1 MNYNQTIII
10 EANYKDRIN
19 NSSKSNDFTVRV
31 PAIVLKK
38 GTTIEL
44 SGSIVQEVSANSD
57 SVIELSNQNLSSSD
71 PYTSSWSSIE
81 TRYYINNNGYNSIVF
96 PFIQTNYTNQTEGL
110 DPTGAVMWQQNEIF
124 PNNSSYV
131 HANRAT
137 VPNISKLSGPG
148 INTSQR
154 YDFQF
159 DNANIYT
166 LRQKM
171 PFLRFDGSIQNLPS
185 TYWGGWTNGEME
197 NGGYNDVI
205 PPPYDLY
212 GVLGHGEI
220 TNFDM
225 LSGMVGIRTALKK
238 NAPDGS
244 KFTYIKP
251 GYLGPTTYD
260 LSEESGIP
268 DMEIYT
274 RNIEINLKN
283 DLMETPQEISL
294 LINEQLQGNRYK
306 IPDNNINVKSKFRQ
320 WSSDYLKEYS
330 NDLGLYPENSEKVIP
345 NITSDTLINIRANW
359 QNDQQH
365 SVFGESFFVKDAE
378 RWVYGNSFFKQNKK
392 YTKLTDNSY
401 TIVKGIDPIIMRPYI
416 SDFDSVW
423 RGAGSGSSLPS
434 TEFPATL
441 AMSMIHNE
449 PIYTPFTDDLSTPNV
464 RWDFLHGETPP
475 FLPGATFPGKFM
487 LFLNL
492 HPDGTLVSENKEF
505 LYGVNWV
512 YNNYIDDKYFL
523 CSHSENSLGQLE
535 MIFYDA
541 DIINN
546 QFVQTS
552 PVVVFKIDLSIE
564 NVYNKSEI
572 NVIYDNKVYK
582 MQNQNVIGADPIPL
596 TFVENSTYNGLPYYE
611 MESCTGGG
619 QYGTDNIDDD
629 PIVDEYLALPDKF
642 IIPMN
647 VRVYTET
654 DDLSIVLD
662 RIKNFFRNN
671 ETYIGLETDLVKM
684 NADKLNWYCDLDI
697 GMASDFL
704 NAYSN
709 WLSSRGKDNPTEDTT
724 DYTIYNEEQNFSIYP
739 KYYPNMM
746 SNKQYDFK
754 TPGTNGYNFRRPL
767 TIYPISRYARM
778 GQKYQNTENY
788 IRVYSRFNMNII
800 NNSTATNH
808 NMGLNFNETA
818 TAKRLHPLI
827 KVFKHDKI
835 IEKYCE
841 LNDISLVGI
850 QYHGSTDMSYG
861 FINFKNT
868 CSGNLEDNVSYDN
881 LSLPNRRQ
889 CFRVCA
895 GCNIGFDVSSTT
907 NPYASA
913 VNRSQ
918 SVPTNGNYFVRE
930 FFGTRN
936 QTTTDLEVGTYS
948 YGEIASPIY
957 SPRVEDYINY
967 IYIGATAPI
976 LSFENNR
983 MSWSNLYTPRR
994 FNSSDALP
1002 GDPNIGGSI
1011 CYLNDQTKFFN
1022 CLNCTTGTVPDFGTV
1037 TNNVPA
1043 RGQPGFY
1050 QLIKS
1055 DGIIDSLSGVGIQN
1069 LYVRDE
1075 LSQNI
1080 LPNQKGVY
1088 KSIIN
1093 IDGSTENYYKS
1104 LWWLLGF
1111 RLKQFQPVFGK
1122 SYNRYSAYTYNKFDK
1137 RKYDGLNYFTLNSL
1151 VNQSAMQL
1159 INIFGPNYLSTDP
1172 VPVVDPLYP
1181 QSIQAQPEFMLS
1193 YVGFQPMN
1201 IQVSSDELRA
1211 LNITSKLQ
1219 QSFYKVVSNLP
1230 TGSYITNNNDLSCMG
1245 YMYRQYKNS
1254 SFYFS
1259 YAQGSN
1265 FTLTEDVLLTSIR
1278 TQILAENN
1286 RPAEHLGDS
1295 SVMFYKIIIPSVLI
1309 NLDKEDL
1316 QEYVEEEKKM
1326 AMGGGGIVFD
1336 DPLTPVQEIQYSSII
1351 SQNIS
1356 NPVDIMDDTTSY
1368 IDEML
1373 GNPEYLLNTLTG
1385 VASGLAGLLP
1395 FPISENF
1402 EPTETKVEPVR
1413 SSLSNPTPMR
1423 PTGEKL
1429 LKLEKLSD
1437 LYIDRYE
1444 KLIDLEQNPLR
1455 AQKGR
1460 PPKFTVDQRKI
1471 INLSYRDLID
1481 QAISDGTPLISKTQ
1495 LIENLL
1501 KDDEIEINEKYRSR
1515 ETETTEKKGRAEP
1528 RTEARAIE

>member
-1 MNYNQTIII
+1 MNYNQTTII

-19 NSSKSNDFTVRV
+19 NKSKSNDFTVRV
-31 PAIVLKK
+31 PPTILKK

-57 SVIELSNQNLSSSD
+57 SVIELSNQNLSKSD

-81 TRYYINNNGYNSIVF
+81 TRYYINNNGYNSVVF
-96 PFIQTNYTNQTEGL
+96 PFIQTNYTNQTQGL

-131 HANRAT
+131 HANRAAE
-137 VPNISKLSGPG
+137 PNISRLAGSNV
-148 INTSQR
+148 NTSNR

-171 PFLRFDGSIQNLPS
+171 PFLRFNGNIQNLPS

-197 NGGYNDVI
+197 NGGDSDVI
-205 PPPYDLY
+205 PHPYDLY
-212 GVLGHGEI
+212 NVLGHGFI

-225 LSGMVGIRTALKK
+225 LSGVVGIRSALKK
-238 NAPDGS
+238 NAPDGL

-260 LSEESGIP
+260 LSEQNGIP

-274 RNIEINLKN
+274 RHIEINLRN

-345 NITSDTLINIRANW
+345 NITSETLINIRANW
-359 QNDQQH
+359 QNDQEH

-416 SDFDSVW
+416 NDFDLVW
-423 RGAGSGSSLPS
+423 RGAGAGTTLPS

-449 PIYTPFTDDLSTPNV
+449 PIYTPFTKNDSVNKV
-464 RWDFLHGETPP
+464 RWEFTGEIPP
-475 FLPGATFPGKFM
+475 IFPEGIIFGHYLTFTTE
-487 LFLNL
+487 N
-492 HPDGTLVSENKEF
+492 PDGSLINEDREF
-505 LYGVNWV
+505 IYGVDWV
-512 YNNYIDDKYFL
+512 YDQYIDDDYYL
-523 CSHSENSLGQLE
+523 CSHSENELGELE
-535 MIFYDA
+535 LVFYQA
-541 DIINN
+541 DIINGKY
-546 QFVQTS
+546 VQTS
-552 PVVVFKIDLSIE
+552 PIILFKMNLSID
-564 NVYNKSEI
+564 NVYHKSEI
-572 NVIYDNKVYK
+572 FILYNNKNYGL
-582 MQNQNVIGADPIPL
+582 QNQTINTNPVINIPFS
-596 TFVENSTYNGLPYYE
+596 FVENSTYNGLPYYE

-629 PIVDEYLALPDKF
+629 AIVDEYLALPDKF

-662 RIKNFFRNN
+662 RVKNFFRNN
-671 ETYIGLETDLVKM
+671 ETYIGVETDLVKM
-684 NADKLNWYCDLDI
+684 NADSLNWYCDLDI

-709 WLSSRGKDNPTEDTT
+709 WLSSRGKDNPNEDTT

-746 SNKQYDFK
+746 SDKQYDFK
-754 TPGTNGYNFRRPL
+754 TPGINGYNFRRPL

-808 NMGLNFNETA
+808 NMYLNFNEKS

-881 LSLPNRRQ
+881 LSLSNYRQ
-889 CFRVCA
+889 CFRICG
-895 GCNIGFDVSSTT
+895 GCNIGFDVASTT

-913 VNRSQ
+913 VNRDQ

-957 SPRVEDYINY
+957 SPRIEDYINY
-967 IYIGATAPI
+967 IYIGATAPKI
-976 LSFENNR
+976 SFENNR
-983 MSWSNLYTPRR
+983 MAWSNLYTPRR
-994 FNSSDALP
+994 FNSNDALP
-1002 GDPNIGGSI
+1002 GDPNIGPSVAFF
-1011 CYLNDQTKFFN
+1011 NDQTKFFN
-1022 CLNCTTGTVPDFGTV
+1022 CLNCTTGTVPDFGLV
-1037 TNNVPA
+1037 TNNVPV

-1080 LPNQKGVY
+1080 LPGQPGVY

-1111 RLKQFQPVFGK
+1111 RLKQFKPAFGK
-1122 SYNRYSAYTYNKFDK
+1122 SYNRFSAYTYNKMDR

-1219 QSFYKVVSNLP
+1219 QSFYKVVSDLP

-1278 TQILAENN
+1278 SQILAENN
-1286 RPAEHLGDS
+1286 RAAEHLGSS
-1295 SVMFYKIIIPSVLI
+1295 SVMFYKITVPSVLI
-1309 NLDKEDL
+1309 NLDKEDVK
-1316 QEYVEEEKKM
+1316 EYVQEEKKI

-1336 DPLTPVQEIQYSSII
+1336 DPIEKQYETELFPLLKQATLNNNYVMEDIILEAEMAEENIFLEAERVRPSLRISTLDRHLTRSAR
-1351 SQNIS
+1351 
-1356 NPVDIMDDTTSY
+1356 
-1368 IDEML
+1368 
-1373 GNPEYLLNTLTG
+1373 GR
-1385 VASGLAGLLP
+1385 P
-1395 FPISENF
+1395 FRVP
-1402 EPTETKVEPVR
+1402 PTEVDLSFEKKENLFEKAVKKQERKKERERQVQV
-1413 SSLSNPTPMR
+1413 SSKG
-1423 PTGEKL
+1423 GEKFAAP
-1429 LKLEKLSD
+1429 EAD
-1437 LYIDRYE
+1437 
-1444 KLIDLEQNPLR
+1444 
-1455 AQKGR
+1455 
-1460 PPKFTVDQRKI
+1460 
-1471 INLSYRDLID
+1471 
-1481 QAISDGTPLISKTQ
+1481 
-1495 LIENLL
+1495 
-1501 KDDEIEINEKYRSR
+1501 
-1515 ETETTEKKGRAEP
+1515 
-1528 RTEARAIE
+1528 ARAI

>member
-31 PAIVLKK
+31 PPTVLKK

-110 DPTGAVMWQQNEIF
+110 DPNGVVMWQQNEMF

-137 VPNISKLSGPG
+137 VPDISKISGANV
-148 INTSQR
+148 NTSNR

-205 PPPYDLY
+205 PHPYDLY
-212 GVLGHGEI
+212 NDLGNGFI

-225 LSGMVGIRTALKK
+225 LSGVVGIRTALKK

-251 GYLGPTTYD
+251 GYLGATTYD
-260 LSEESGIP
+260 VSEESGIP

-330 NDLGLYPENSEKVIP
+330 NDLGLYPKNSEKVIP
-345 NITSDTLINIRANW
+345 NITSDTLINISANW

-416 SDFDSVW
+416 NDFDSVW
-423 RGAGSGSSLPS
+423 RGAGTGTTLPS

-449 PIYTPFTDDLSTPNV
+449 PIYTPFTKNDSVNKV
-464 RWDFLHGETPP
+464 RWEFTGEIPPIFPEGIIFGHFL
-475 FLPGATFPGKFM
+475 TFTTE
-487 LFLNL
+487 N
-492 HPDGTLVSENKEF
+492 PDGSLINEDREF
-505 LYGVNWV
+505 IYGVDWV
-512 YNNYIDDKYFL
+512 YDQYIDDDYYL
-523 CSHSENSLGQLE
+523 CSHSENELGELE
-535 MIFYDA
+535 LVFYQA
-541 DIINN
+541 DIIDGKY
-546 QFVQTS
+546 VQTS
-552 PVVVFKIDLSIE
+552 PIILFKMNLSID
-564 NVYNKSEI
+564 NVYHKSEI
-572 NVIYDNKVYK
+572 FILYNNKNYGL
-582 MQNQNVIGADPIPL
+582 QNQTINTNPVINIPFS
-596 TFVENSTYNGLPYYE
+596 FVENSTYNGLPYYE

-619 QYGTDNIDDD
+619 QYGTDNINDD

-662 RIKNFFRNN
+662 RVKNFFRNN
-671 ETYIGLETDLVKM
+671 ETYIGVETDLVKM
-684 NADKLNWYCDLDI
+684 NADSLNWYCDLDI

-709 WLSSRGKDNPTEDTT
+709 WLSSRGKDNPNEDTT

-746 SNKQYDFK
+746 SDKQYDFK
-754 TPGTNGYNFRRPL
+754 IPGTNGYNFRRPL

-808 NMGLNFNETA
+808 NMGLIFNETA

-827 KVFKHDKI
+827 KVYKHDKI

-881 LSLPNRRQ
+881 LSLPNYRQ
-889 CFRVCA
+889 CFRICG
-895 GCNIGFDVSSTT
+895 GCNIGFDVASTT

-967 IYIGATAPI
+967 IYIGATAPKI
-976 LSFENNR
+976 SFENNR
-983 MSWSNLYTPRR
+983 MAWSNLYTPRR
-994 FNSSDALP
+994 FNSNDALP
-1002 GDPNIGGSI
+1002 GDPNIGPSI
-1011 CYLNDQTKFFN
+1011 AFFNDQTKFFN
-1022 CLNCTTGTVPDFGTV
+1022 CLNCTIGSVPDFGAV

-1043 RGQPGFY
+1043 RGQPGFF

-1055 DGIIDSLSGVGIQN
+1055 DGIIDSLSGIGIMD

-1088 KSIIN
+1088 KSIIK

-1111 RLKQFQPVFGK
+1111 RLKQFKPAFGK

-1159 INIFGPNYLSTDP
+1159 INIFGSNYLSTDP
-1172 VPVVDPLYP
+1172 IPVVDPLYP
-1181 QSIQAQPEFMLS
+1181 QSIRAQPEFMLS

-1278 TQILAENN
+1278 TQILSESN
-1286 RPAEHLGDS
+1286 RPAEHLGSS

-1336 DPLTPVQEIQYSSII
+1336 DPIEKQYKSEIFPLLKQATLNSNYIMEDINLEAEMGEENIFLEAVMGQPSLKI
-1351 SQNIS
+1351 STDPKDLRRS
-1356 NPVDIMDDTTSY
+1356 AR
-1368 IDEML
+1368 
-1373 GNPEYLLNTLTG
+1373 GR
-1385 VASGLAGLLP
+1385 P
-1395 FPISENF
+1395 FRVP
-1402 EPTETKVEPVR
+1402 PTEIKLTIKEKESLFEKEIKKQQKIKEEKEEREKIARTKGAQRVEGV
-1413 SSLSNPTPMR
+1413 
-1423 PTGEKL
+1423 E
-1429 LKLEKLSD
+1429 
-1437 LYIDRYE
+1437 
-1444 KLIDLEQNPLR
+1444 
-1455 AQKGR
+1455 
-1460 PPKFTVDQRKI
+1460 
-1471 INLSYRDLID
+1471 
-1481 QAISDGTPLISKTQ
+1481 ISGASVV
-1495 LIENLL
+1495 E
-1501 KDDEIEINEKYRSR
+1501 
-1515 ETETTEKKGRAEP
+1515 
-1528 RTEARAIE
+1528 